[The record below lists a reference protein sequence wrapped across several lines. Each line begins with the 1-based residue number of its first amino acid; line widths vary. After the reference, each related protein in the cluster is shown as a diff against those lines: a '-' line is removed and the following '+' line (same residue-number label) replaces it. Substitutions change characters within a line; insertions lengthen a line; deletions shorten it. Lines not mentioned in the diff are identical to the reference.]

1 MASLIHAN
9 GILRQDVY
17 GRFSASLHTVECA
30 HYFVTDQDVYATA
43 SLHTGRVC
51 FSRITATTYLDS
63 PCHQPGCVRHSE
75 PTYWSCMC

>member
-1 MASLIHAN
+1 MASLIHAK

-51 FSRITATTYLDS
+51 SVAS
-63 PCHQPGCVRHSE
+63 
-75 PTYWSCMC
+75 